1 MRKNLWLDHE
11 LINGKGVPIPEIK
24 TIYQSLLNEN
34 ERIKDEIVDSIEC
47 NDYVRLSQ
55 LLVSRSKIRT
65 ALLEVEALH
74 EDDLKNY
81 VSTKERVSNV
91 LTNAAESLESRGE
104 DVLLNV
110 IKGLEK
116 MNQSAHTLVNK
127 SLDISSNAL
136 SKGNQLNHMAGKL
149 LLKKTSQGLSKLA
162 DVINKKS

>member
-47 NDYVRLSQ
+47 NDYVRLSH
-55 LLVSRSKIRT
+55 LLVSRSKIQT

-74 EDDLKNY
+74 EDDLKNN
-81 VSTKERVSNV
+81 VSTKERVSYV

-110 IKGLEK
+110 IKSLEK
-116 MNQSAHTLVNK
+116 MNHSTHSLVTK
-127 SLDISSNAL
+127 SLDFSSKAF
-136 SKGNQLNHMAGKL
+136 SKGNQLNHKAGKIL
-149 LLKKTSQGLSKLA
+149 VKKTSQGLSKLA
-162 DVINKKS
+162 GAINKKS